1 MPIWTRIVGWLCG
14 IDLNSIVT
22 GVTNTLSAR
31 IKAQAD
37 TTNVSTQAE
46 LQMQLKQWDAQVEN
60 WQLQEQLLIA
70 EHGWWVTRW
79 QRPLLFYVFAF
90 HIAFVVVASSFAR
103 LGWIVQALPQPLDWL
118 EAAVL
123 SSYFLL
129 RSLENG
135 RRGDLIDKV
144 KVK

>member
-1 MPIWTRIVGWLCG
+1 MPFWTRLAGWLFG

-22 GVTNTLSAR
+22 AVTNTLSAK

-60 WQLQEQLLIA
+60 WKLQQQLLIV

-79 QRPLLFYVFAF
+79 QRPLLFYVFCF
-90 HIAFVVVASSFAR
+90 HVACVVVASAFTR
-103 LGWIVQALPQPLDWL
+103 LGWTVAALPDPLGWL
-118 EAAVL
+118 EAGVL
-123 SSYFLL
+123 GSYFLL
-129 RSLENG
+129 RSVEKSS
-135 RRGDLIDKV
+135 RGDLIDKA
-144 KVK
+144 KGK